1 MATDF
6 TPIPQLSEVIA
17 FVVRNFSRVDD
28 ARDSALKKSL
38 QRLRDD
44 TPLSVDAA
52 MKLIDIHLARF
63 RNANGNDDLWHHE
76 LRSGLQDYVRL
87 CMNLDCAAIPAV
99 AIRKVFDR
107 VAAGIFRKLF
117 DVALK
122 GIGVHS
128 DEILMQ
134 PDYAIALLW
143 QARLRDRKLSELAF
157 ELETTKGLHRGEDN
171 WEKRLRDWTTPGKGM
186 QIEAI
191 LRLME
196 NWDRY
201 FARALLLARAYQNY
215 CKFSFIDPAH
225 HATEHLLPQDA
236 NRIQQEIVNLFEG
249 QYSDECFL
257 HPELELLAKELA
269 KLTDPQRP
277 KMIGDAA
284 RVEAILGRFD
294 SNLAGEPR
302 LAGLGCLSG
311 RYLAQMGRYKEA
323 LAAYETAATWFLFRS
338 SVQFKVSL
346 HYLLILAAALE
357 DKRCL
362 KKWTKVSESI
372 GLGVHIP
379 LPNLSITR
387 DYPKHFPESCVVSS
401 PTDPIEP
408 HLLVLEDWESR
419 PADIKNP
426 NRVIKGY
433 GQTPTPQLGVFA
445 KLGQPEKVLDLLEA
459 RADPNKLD
467 HNDGSA
473 LLMALHGKNAQ
484 CVQQL
489 IAVSALKTIN
499 QQTRQGHTSLHEAVR
514 QCRLDWVEALIE
526 KGADVTL
533 AGRKG
538 WPPLLVATSNFEKP
552 SRTFS
557 RILDLDYVAHHIECV
572 PAPLLPNTPFIPDQ
586 AKSLISRIGND
597 PELMIT
603 IAACLKCLPANSEC
617 SRSIVRLLLEVGAD
631 PNQRTEQE
639 QLTPFLYATEI
650 GDPWLLNILIEN
662 GANVRARDEFGAAAY
677 ARLNRFG
684 HQQLASDLLQRVCPH
699 DRLWLREQAQAPH
712 VS

>member
-1 MATDF
+1 MATEF

-17 FVVRNFSRVDD
+17 FIVRNFSHVDD
-28 ARDSALKKSL
+28 ARDYALKKSL

-52 MKLIDIHLARF
+52 MELIDTHLARF
-63 RNANGNDDLWHHE
+63 RNANSNDDLWHHE
-76 LRSGLQDYVRL
+76 LRFGLQAYVRL
-87 CMNLDCAAIPAV
+87 SMNLDCAAIPAV

-107 VAAGIFRKLF
+107 VAAGIFCELF

-122 GIGVHS
+122 GIGVRS
-128 DEILMQ
+128 DEILKQ
-134 PDYAIALLW
+134 PDYAITRLW
-143 QARLRDRKLSELAF
+143 QARLRDRKLLELAA
-157 ELETTKGLHRGEDN
+157 ELETTRGLHRGEDN

-215 CKFSFIDPAH
+215 CKFSFIDPAY
-225 HATEHLLPQDA
+225 HAKKYLLPQDA
-236 NRIQQEIVNLFEG
+236 NRIQQKIVSLFEG

-257 HPELELLAKELA
+257 HPELQLLANDLT

-277 KMIGDAA
+277 KAIGDAA
-284 RVEAILGRFD
+284 QVETILGRFD
-294 SNLAGEPR
+294 NTLAGEPR

-323 LAAYETAATWFLFRS
+323 LAAYEMAATWFLFRS
-338 SVQFKVSL
+338 SAQFKVSL
-346 HYLLILAAALE
+346 HHLLILAAALQ

-379 LPNLSITR
+379 SPNLAIAR
-387 DYPKHFPESCVVSS
+387 DYPHPFPESCAKSV
-401 PTDPIEP
+401 PTDPLKAHYVIP
-408 HLLVLEDWESR
+408 EDWERRS
-419 PADIKNP
+419 ADLGGP
-426 NRVIKGY
+426 NRVVKGY
-433 GQTPTPQLGVFA
+433 GQTPTPQLGLFA
-445 KLGQPEKVLDLLEA
+445 NLGQPEKVQALLEA
-459 RADPNKLD
+459 GADPNKLD
-467 HNDGSA
+467 HSGGSA
-473 LLMALHGKNAQ
+473 LLMALQGKNAQ
-484 CVQQL
+484 CVRQL
-489 IAVSALKTIN
+489 IVVSALKTIN
-499 QQTRQGHTSLHEAVR
+499 QQTRQGHTPLHEAVR
-514 QCRLDWVEALIE
+514 QCRPDWVEALIE

-533 AGRKG
+533 AGRQG
-538 WPPLLVATSNFEKP
+538 WPPLLVATSCFEEP
-552 SRTFS
+552 SLTFS
-557 RILDLDYVAHHIECV
+557 RILDPDYVARHIERV
-572 PAPLLPNTPFIPDQ
+572 PVPLLPNTPFILDQ
-586 AKSLISRIGND
+586 AEVLVSEISSD
-597 PELMIT
+597 PELFIT
-603 IAACLKCLPANSEC
+603 IAASLKCPPTNSEC
-617 SRSIVRLLLEVGAD
+617 SRRIVRLLLEVGAD

-662 GANVRARDEFGAAAY
+662 GANIRARDEFGAAAY

-699 DRLWLREQAQAPH
+699 DRLWLREQAQAY